1 VRFSRSRADSA
12 RRIAVL
18 RAHLRLLGQSIATS
32 RPLRERSYLEV
43 ARIFP
48 LRDESSRVPGAYFPS
63 LPLSP
68 VLPTP
73 TDRTGNR
80 VAISATREI
89 DPRDPEKRRRP
100 RHSCGADRLARNQR
114 SSGHLRSL
122 TMLIRYRE
130 PAFARDSKMD
140 QQLASCCW
148 PHTAYVYTYEN
159 WKRATD
165 WYQTRDNDFRLSV
178 LDTRTRVCV

>member
-1 VRFSRSRADSA
+1 LPRRDLCANDRISRWLGSFRFATKVRAYPVHTF
-12 RRIAVL
+12 
-18 RAHLRLLGQSIATS
+18 
-32 RPLRERSYLEV
+32 P
-43 ARIFP
+43 FP
-48 LRDESSRVPGAYFPS
+48 LF
-63 LPLSP
+63 P